1 MRTKEERRRD
11 EKWTDREEGKGL
23 EHRVRRQRSERQKRK
38 RRTEEEQ
45 RGGFA
50 FLKQRSTGV
59 DPLFESLALRLTG
72 SISFI

>member
-1 MRTKEERRRD
+1 M
-11 EKWTDREEGKGL
+11 
-23 EHRVRRQRSERQKRK
+23 RRQRSERQKRK

-59 DPLFESLALRLTG
+59 DPVFESLALRLTG